1 MVGSRMTFVAE
12 FVDRLTGPS
21 TKAKKAVEDLGKAAA
36 DAAKKSEQA
45 NRRAEG
51 ADQKR
56 ASSSRRA
63 AEDVRRSEGRK
74 ATAAAG
80 SATAADRAS
89 RTVDGAERRRQR
101 ASRDTATVA
110 GRSAGQQRRAS
121 QTTAQAIQNH
131 GRRINTTL
139 GGTRSASSRTADA
152 IQQMAGRSNRA
163 VSGMQRGMDRINPGR
178 MATRY
183 NSALGRMLSRTE
195 QVSGK
200 IQGHLDKISSSG
212 AVRGAQVGATVV
224 GGMALAGGAKRIAD
238 VQQADVVME
247 TMGLNEQDR
256 GELIGQYK
264 GLAQNTPYST
274 GSISMLGSGLLSA
287 GMSQDDLQG
296 ALKGAIDT
304 GALYGMNLED
314 IGLPLKQI
322 QAKGK
327 LQGDDVNQLVDR
339 GIPIYKWIAE
349 QKGVDQSKV
358 PDLVTKG
365 QVTSDDVF
373 KALAKNSE
381 GGAEKAAGTLKGS
394 WTNFLSSIS
403 QGGEAFL
410 TPLVGPLTDLL
421 KGAKDTITTM
431 KPALSILGEFTAV
444 IVKGITPAL
453 PVLIPLVV
461 ALGGGLLALAAA
473 AKAALVIRSVATGL
487 GLIRSFLGGR
497 GRGRGATGAV
507 GLFTEFLGGMR
518 DGARE
523 AYGQRGLGGLNA
535 GLDTSTKKMGK
546 AQGAAK
552 GFKRTLGG
560 LAGMA
565 GAFGGGTL
573 GGAVGGGTGNT
584 GIIAGGG
591 GGKEGAGKAKGGK
604 LGALKNF
611 GAGALGFLGGPLG
624 IAALGATVGAAV
636 INERDPLNG
645 VDPDAVSKA
654 IESGDAGAL
663 NGLMK
668 DAQWANGNGGF
679 MNSLNHGKI
688 SGVNGVGDVASYLDS
703 EGWGR
708 KTMDGITGFFG
719 SDTATSQAKSTLSD
733 IDASLAGLVAAG
745 KTQSAGSQFNQI
757 VFQAEAKGSSQQD
770 IMGMFPSYKQA
781 VQSALSQK
789 GQASDDNAVLAAMR
803 SDRGFRSGGFT
814 GMGPASGVA
823 GVVHGREYVMPES
836 VTSRPG
842 MLPALRQIHRTGE
855 VPRTYH
861 GDTTSVQVNVDAAG
875 ATVEAAQAV
884 GQSVEEAVARVL
896 ARRERRASNR
906 HGTRELRGAN

>member
-1 MVGSRMTFVAE
+1 MAGSRMTFVAE

-21 TKAKKAVEDLGKAAA
+21 TKAKKAVEDLGKATAE
-36 DAAKKSEQA
+36 AAKKSEQA

-51 ADQKR
+51 AEKNR
-56 ASSSRRA
+56 ASTARKTASDVERA
-63 AEDVRRSEGRK
+63 EGRK
-74 ATAAAG
+74 RRATEETGRTTQRVGRNTYAEWQRGQRAAKDTAAA
-80 SATAADRAS
+80 TVRAEQ
-89 RTVDGAERRRQR
+89 GK
-101 ASRDTATVA
+101 
-110 GRSAGQQRRAS
+110 RRAS

-178 MATRY
+178 MASRY

-200 IQGHLDKISSSG
+200 IQGHLDKISNSG

-224 GGMALAGGAKRIAD
+224 GGMALTGGARRIAD
-238 VQQADVVME
+238 TQQADVVLE
-247 TMGLNEQDR
+247 TMGIDEAGR
-256 GELIGQYK
+256 KELLGQYK
-264 GLAQNTPYST
+264 GLAQNTPYAT
-274 GSISMLGSGLLSA
+274 GSVAMLGSGLLSA

-296 ALKGAIDT
+296 ALQGAIDT
-304 GALYGMNLED
+304 GALYGMSLDE

-327 LQGDDVNQLVDR
+327 AQGDDIMQLTDR
-339 GIPIYKWIAE
+339 GIPIYKWLAE
-349 QKGVDQSKV
+349 QKGVDQSQV
-358 PDLVTKG
+358 ADLVSKG
-365 QVTSDDVF
+365 QVSSDDVF
-373 KALAKNSE
+373 QALAKNSE

-421 KGAKDTITTM
+421 KGAKDTISAM

-461 ALGGGLLALAAA
+461 GLGGGLLALAVA
-473 AKAALVIRSVATGL
+473 AKAALVVKSLATGL
-487 GLIRSFLGGR
+487 GLLRSFLGGR

-535 GLDTSTKKMGK
+535 GLDTSTKKLGK
-546 AQGAAK
+546 AK
-552 GFKRTLGG
+552 S
-560 LAGMA
+560 
-565 GAFGGGTL
+565 
-573 GGAVGGGTGNT
+573 AVGGLT
-584 GIIAGGG
+584 
-591 GGKEGAGKAKGGK
+591 KG
-604 LGALKNF
+604 LGL
-611 GAGALGFLGGPLG
+611 LGGV
-624 IAALGATVGAAV
+624 ASGAAV
-636 INERDPLNG
+636 IG
-645 VDPDAVSKA
+645 GAW
-654 IESGDAGAL
+654 GAL
-663 NGLMK
+663 QGDINTSQGKVDNAAAGGGIDGLNSTVQGAK
-668 DAQWANGNGGF
+668 WNDLSTTNNAFAGNSSHKSANVGEVVAELQGGN
-679 MNSLNHGKI
+679 
-688 SGVNGVGDVASYLDS
+688 
-703 EGWGR
+703 
-708 KTMDGITGFFG
+708 FG
-719 SDTATSQAKSTLSD
+719 SDASNWMMNKFGVSTKQSGQKETITQMD
-733 IDASLAGLVAAG
+733 SMLAGKVQAG
-745 KTQSAGSQFNQI
+745 DLAGAGSLFNQI
-757 VFQAEAKGSSQQD
+757 VFQTEAAGKTQQD
-770 IMGMFPSYKQA
+770 AMALFPQYKDA
-781 VQSALSQK
+781 VYGVFTQR
-789 GQASDDNAVLAAMR
+789 GQQVDDNAVLAAMR
-803 SDRGFRSGGFT
+803 SDKGFRSGGFT
-814 GMGPASGVA
+814 GMGAASAPA

-855 VPRTYH
+855 LPRTYH
-861 GDTTSVQVNVDAAG
+861 GDTTSVQVSVNAAG
-875 ATVEAAQAV
+875 ATVESAQAV

-896 ARRERRASNR
+896 ARRERRAANR

>member
-1 MVGSRMTFVAE
+1 MSGSRMTFVAE

-21 TKAKKAVEDLGKAAA
+21 TKAKKAVEDLRKATT

-45 NRRAEG
+45 NRRADS

-56 ASSSRRA
+56 ATTSRRA

-80 SATAADRAS
+80 AASAAERAS
-89 RTVDGAERRRQR
+89 RTVEGAERRQQR
-101 ASRDTATVA
+101 ASRDTATTV
-110 GRSAGQQRRAS
+110 GRSTGQQRRAS

-139 GGTRSASSRTADA
+139 GGTRSASARTADV

-178 MATRY
+178 MASRY

-358 PDLVTKG
+358 PDMVTKG
-365 QVTSDDVF
+365 QVSSDDVF

-431 KPALSILGEFTAV
+431 KPALSILGQVTGV
-444 IVKGITPAL
+444 IVKGLTPAL

-461 ALGGGLLALAAA
+461 GLGGGLLALAVA
-473 AKAALVIRSVATGL
+473 AKAALVVKSLATGL
-487 GLIRSFLGGR
+487 GLLRSFLGGR

-523 AYGQRGLGGLNA
+523 AYGQRGLGGLNG
-535 GLDTSTKKMGK
+535 GLDTATKKMDKAKASAKGLSGK
-546 AQGAAK
+546 LSGIKGGAAAGAK
-552 GFKRTLGG
+552 GLGLLGALSLAGPIATAVQGGSPSSGDESIGNATLGG
-560 LAGMA
+560 SA
-565 GAFGGGTL
+565 
-573 GGAVGGGTGNT
+573 
-584 GIIAGGG
+584 
-591 GGKEGAGKAKGGK
+591 
-604 LGALKNF
+604 
-611 GAGALGFLGGPLG
+611 
-624 IAALGATVGAAV
+624 
-636 INERDPLNG
+636 G
-645 VDPDAVSKA
+645 VDQKF
-654 IESGDAGAL
+654 
-663 NGLMK
+663 K
-668 DAQWANGNGGF
+668 DAKWANGNAGGF
-679 MNSLNHGKI
+679 QSFWSGTMN
-688 SGVNGVGDVASYLDS
+688 GVNSAGDAAAKLANMDGFGKAAQGVNDLIGFENSNASARNDLSSLDS
-703 EGWGR
+703 SFAQMVQSG
-708 KTMDGITGFFG
+708 
-719 SDTATSQAKSTLSD
+719 DT
-733 IDASLAGLVAAG
+733 V
-745 KTQSAGSQFNQI
+745 SAGQQFNTL
-757 VFQAEAKGSSQQD
+757 VFQAEAKGAKQAD
-770 IMGMFPSYKQA
+770 IMKLFPSYKEA
-781 VQSALSQK
+781 VYGVFRQR
-789 GQASDDNAVLAAMR
+789 GQQVDDNAVLAAMR
-803 SDRGFRSGGFT
+803 SDKGFRSGGFT
-814 GMGPASGVA
+814 GLGASTAYAGPAHRGEFYLNAEQTRRIGVPKLKEFARSG
-823 GVVHGREYVMPES
+823 GMGSPVMRS
-836 VTSRPG
+836 
-842 MLPALRQIHRTGE
+842 
-855 VPRTYH
+855 

>member
-1 MVGSRMTFVAE
+1 MAGSRMTFVAE

-21 TKAKKAVEDLGKAAA
+21 TKAKKAVEDLGKATA

-80 SATAADRAS
+80 AATAAERAS
-89 RTVDGAERRRQR
+89 RTVEGSERRRQR
-101 ASRDTATVA
+101 ASRDTATVV
-110 GRSAGQQRRAS
+110 GRAAGQQRRAS

-178 MATRY
+178 MASRY

-195 QVSGK
+195 QVAGK
-200 IQGHLDKISSSG
+200 IQGHLESITNSG
-212 AVRGAQVGATVV
+212 AVRGAQMGATVV
-224 GGMALAGGAKRIAD
+224 GGMALAGGARRIAD
-238 VQQADVVME
+238 TQQADVVLE
-247 TMGLNEQDR
+247 TMGIDEGGR
-256 GELIGQYK
+256 KELLGQYK
-264 GLAQNTPYST
+264 GLAQNTPYAT
-274 GSISMLGSGLLSA
+274 GSVAMLGSGLLSA

-296 ALKGAIDT
+296 ALQGAIDT
-304 GALYGMNLED
+304 GALYGMSLEE

-327 LQGDDVNQLVDR
+327 AQGDDIMQLADR
-339 GIPIYKWIAE
+339 GIPIYKWLAE

-358 PDLVTKG
+358 ADMVSKG
-365 QVTSDDVF
+365 QVSSDDVF
-373 KALAKNSE
+373 QALAKNSE

-421 KGAKDTITTM
+421 KGAKDTISAM
-431 KPALSILGEFTAV
+431 KPALSILGEVTAV

-461 ALGGGLLALAAA
+461 GLGGGLLALAVA
-473 AKAALVIRSVATGL
+473 AKAALVVKSLATGL
-487 GLIRSFLGGR
+487 GLIRSVLGGR

-535 GLDTSTKKMGK
+535 GLDTSTKKLGK
-546 AQGAAK
+546 ATSALSGMTRGLGLLGIASGAA
-552 GFKRTLGG
+552 
-560 LAGMA
+560 AA
-565 GAFGGGTL
+565 I
-573 GGAVGGGTGNT
+573 GGAWGALQGDINT
-584 GIIAGGG
+584 SQGKVDNAAAGGG
-591 GGKEGAGKAKGGK
+591 IDGLNSTVQGAKWNDLSTTNNAFAGNSSHKSANVGEVVAELQGG
-604 LGALKNF
+604 N
-611 GAGALGFLGGPLG
+611 
-624 IAALGATVGAAV
+624 
-636 INERDPLNG
+636 
-645 VDPDAVSKA
+645 
-654 IESGDAGAL
+654 
-663 NGLMK
+663 
-668 DAQWANGNGGF
+668 
-679 MNSLNHGKI
+679 
-688 SGVNGVGDVASYLDS
+688 
-703 EGWGR
+703 
-708 KTMDGITGFFG
+708 FG
-719 SDTATSQAKSTLSD
+719 SDASNWMMNKFGVSTKQSGQKETITQMD
-733 IDASLAGLVAAG
+733 SMLAGKVQAG
-745 KTQSAGSQFNQI
+745 DLAGAGSLFNQI
-757 VFQAEAKGSSQQD
+757 AFQTEAAGGSQQD
-770 IMGMFPSYKQA
+770 AMALFPQYKDA
-781 VQSALSQK
+781 VYGVFTQR
-789 GQASDDNAVLAAMR
+789 GQQVDDNAVLAAMR
-803 SDRGFRSGGFT
+803 SDKGFRSGGFT
-814 GMGPASGVA
+814 GMGSASGVA

-861 GDTTSVQVNVDAAG
+861 GDTTSVQVSVNAAG

-896 ARRERRASNR
+896 ARRERRAANR

>member
-1 MVGSRMTFVAE
+1 MSGSRMTFVAE

-21 TKAKKAVEDLGKAAA
+21 TKAKKAVEDLGKATA

-51 ADQKR
+51 SEKTR
-56 ASSSRRA
+56 ASTARKTASDVERA
-63 AEDVRRSEGRK
+63 EGRK
-74 ATAAAG
+74 QRAARDTAQATTRAAAQSRKNDASLARDTAAFEKMFVDSRGRLRKANG
-80 SATAADRAS
+80 RFASSAEKQAWR
-89 RTVDGAERRRQR
+89 VQR
-101 ASRDTATVA
+101 ASRDQ
-110 GRSAGQQRRAS
+110 GRAA
-121 QTTAQAIQNH
+121 TTAA
-131 GRRINTTL
+131 G
-139 GGTRSASSRTADA
+139 A

-200 IQGHLDKISSSG
+200 IQGHLDKINKNND
-212 AVRGAQVGATVV
+212 VRNMQMGATVV

-238 VQQADVVME
+238 VQQADVVMQ

-256 GELIGQYK
+256 GKLIGQYK

-287 GMSQDDLQG
+287 GMSQEDLQG
-296 ALKGAIDT
+296 ALKGAINT

-365 QVTSDDVF
+365 QVSSDDVF

-431 KPALSILGEFTAV
+431 KPALSILGQVTGV
-444 IVKGITPAL
+444 IVKGLTPAL

-461 ALGGGLLALAAA
+461 GLGGGLLALAAA
-473 AKAALVIRSVATGL
+473 AKAALVIRSVAMGL
-487 GLIRSFLGGR
+487 GLIRSFLG

-523 AYGQRGLGGLNA
+523 AYGQRGLGGLNT
-535 GLDTSTKKMGK
+535 GLDTATKKMGK
-546 AQGAAK
+546 AQGSAK
-552 GFKRTLGG
+552 GLMGSLRGMGG
-560 LAGMA
+560 LAATA
-565 GAFGGGTL
+565 GGLL
-573 GGAVGGGTGNT
+573 GGM
-584 GIIAGGG
+584 
-591 GGKEGAGKAKGGK
+591 
-604 LGALKNF
+604 
-611 GAGALGFLGGPLG
+611 
-624 IAALGATVGAAV
+624 ALGATSGINADLNPEGAANN
-636 INERDPLNG
+636 IKTG
-645 VDPDAVSKA
+645 
-654 IESGDAGAL
+654 GDVNAEF
-663 NGLMK
+663 K
-668 DAQWANGNGGF
+668 DKEWANKNGSILGGT
-679 MNSLNHGKI
+679 M
-688 SGVNGVGDVASYLDS
+688 SGVNGIGDVVNKKQNQ
-703 EGWGR
+703 GWGD
-708 KTMDGITGFFG
+708 KVAGWFSDGKFFG
-719 SDTATSQAKSTLSD
+719 YKDGWQKGFDSLSEQD
-733 IDASLAGLVAAG
+733 SALAGLVGTPEAG
-745 KTQSAGSQFNQI
+745 NRWNSILADVQRT
-757 VFQAEAKGSSQQD
+757 GSSPQD
-770 IMGMFPSYKQA
+770 ALASFPEYKAA
-781 VQSALSQK
+781 VTSKLTDK
-789 GQASDDNAVLAAMR
+789 GIKADDNTLLQYMGNTA
-803 SDRGFRSGGFT
+803 GFRKGGFT
-814 GMGPASGVA
+814 GMGAASAPA

-855 VPRTYH
+855 VPRTYQ

>member
-1 MVGSRMTFVAE
+1 MAGSRMTFVAE

-21 TKAKKAVEDLGKAAA
+21 TKAKKAVEDLGKATA

-74 ATAAAG
+74 ATATAG
-80 SATAADRAS
+80 AATAAERAS
-89 RTVDGAERRRQR
+89 RTVDGAERRQQR

-178 MATRY
+178 MASRY

-200 IQGHLDKISSSG
+200 IQGHLDKISNSG

-238 VQQADVVME
+238 VQQADVVMQ
-247 TMGLNEQDR
+247 TMGLNDDDR
-256 GELIGQYK
+256 GKLIGQYK

-349 QKGVDQSKV
+349 QKGVDQSKI

-365 QVTSDDVF
+365 QVSSDDVF

-403 QGGEAFL
+403 QGGESFL

-431 KPALSILGEFTAV
+431 KPALSILGQVTGV
-444 IVKGITPAL
+444 IVKGLTPAL
-453 PVLIPLVV
+453 PVLIPLVATVTAGIV
-461 ALGGGLLALAAA
+461 ALAVA
-473 AKAALVIRSVATGL
+473 AKAALVVKSLATGL
-487 GLIRSFLGGR
+487 GLIARGAQATTAFLGGR

-518 DGARE
+518 DGARD
-523 AYGQRGLGGLNA
+523 AYGQRGLGGLNT

-552 GFKRTLGG
+552 GLMGSLRGMGG
-560 LAGMA
+560 LAAAA
-565 GAFGGGTL
+565 GGIL
-573 GGAVGGGTGNT
+573 GGM
-584 GIIAGGG
+584 
-591 GGKEGAGKAKGGK
+591 
-604 LGALKNF
+604 
-611 GAGALGFLGGPLG
+611 
-624 IAALGATVGAAV
+624 ALGATSSINADLNPEGAANN
-636 INERDPLNG
+636 IKTG
-645 VDPDAVSKA
+645 
-654 IESGDAGAL
+654 GDVNAEFKG
-663 NGLMK
+663 K
-668 DAQWANGNGGF
+668 EWANKNGSILGGT
-679 MNSLNHGKI
+679 M
-688 SGVNGVGDVASYLDS
+688 SGVNGIGDVVNKKQHMGAGDKFA
-703 EGWGR
+703 GWFS
-708 KTMDGITGFFG
+708 DGKFFG
-719 SDTATSQAKSTLSD
+719 YKDGWQKGFDSLSEQD
-733 IDASLAGLVAAG
+733 SGLARLVGTPEAG
-745 KTQSAGSQFNQI
+745 TRWNSILADVQRT
-757 VFQAEAKGSSQQD
+757 GSSPQD
-770 IMGMFPSYKQA
+770 ALASFPEYKAA
-781 VQSALSQK
+781 VTSKLTDK
-789 GQASDDNAVLAAMR
+789 GIKADDNTLLQYMGNT
-803 SDRGFRSGGFT
+803 SGFRSGGFT
-814 GMGPASGVA
+814 GMGSASGVA

-842 MLPALRQIHRTGE
+842 MLPTLRQIHRTGE

-861 GDTTSVQVNVDAAG
+861 GDTTSVQVSVDAAG

>member
-1 MVGSRMTFVAE
+1 MAGSRMTFVAE

-21 TKAKKAVEDLGKAAA
+21 TKAKKAVEDLGKATA

-80 SATAADRAS
+80 AATAAERAS
-89 RTVDGAERRRQR
+89 RTVEGSERRRQR
-101 ASRDTATVA
+101 ASRDTATVV
-110 GRSAGQQRRAS
+110 GRSTGQQRRAS

-152 IQQMAGRSNRA
+152 IQQMATRSNRS
-163 VSGMQRGMDRINPGR
+163 VGGMQSVMDRVNPGR
-178 MATRY
+178 MASRY

-200 IQGHLDKISSSG
+200 IQGHLESITNSG

-224 GGMALAGGAKRIAD
+224 GGMALTGGARRIAD
-238 VQQADVVME
+238 TQQADVVLE
-247 TMGLNEQDR
+247 TMGIDEAGR
-256 GELIGQYK
+256 KELLGQYK
-264 GLAQNTPYST
+264 GLAQNTPYAT
-274 GSISMLGSGLLSA
+274 GSVAMLGSGLLSA

-296 ALKGAIDT
+296 ALQGAIDT
-304 GALYGMNLED
+304 GALYGMSLED
-314 IGLPLKQI
+314 IGMPLKQI

-327 LQGDDVNQLVDR
+327 AQGDDIMQLTDR
-339 GIPIYKWIAE
+339 GIPIYKWLAE
-349 QKGVDQSKV
+349 QKGVDQSQV
-358 PDLVTKG
+358 ADLVSKG
-365 QVTSDDVF
+365 QISSDDVF
-373 KALAKNSE
+373 QALAKNSE

-421 KGAKDTITTM
+421 KGAKDTISAM

-444 IVKGITPAL
+444 LVKGITPAL

-461 ALGGGLLALAAA
+461 GLGGGLLALAAA
-473 AKAALVIRSVATGL
+473 AKAALIVKSLAGGVQLLARA
-487 GLIRSFLGGR
+487 FGGR

-535 GLDTSTKKMGK
+535 GLDTSTKKLGK
-546 AQGAAK
+546 AK
-552 GFKRTLGG
+552 S
-560 LAGMA
+560 
-565 GAFGGGTL
+565 
-573 GGAVGGGTGNT
+573 AVGGLTKGLGLLGGVASGAAVIGGAWGALQGDINT
-584 GIIAGGG
+584 SQSKVENAAGGG
-591 GGKEGAGKAKGGK
+591 IDGLNSTVQSAKWNDLSTTNNAFAGNSSHKSANVGEVVAELQGGNFGSDASNWMMNKFGVSTKQSGQKETITQMDSMLAGKVQAGD
-604 LGALKNF
+604 LA
-611 GAGALGFLGGPLG
+611 GAGALFNQ
-624 IAALGATVGAAV
+624 IAFQT
-636 INERDPLNG
+636 E
-645 VDPDAVSKA
+645 
-654 IESGDAGAL
+654 
-663 NGLMK
+663 
-668 DAQWANGNGGF
+668 
-679 MNSLNHGKI
+679 
-688 SGVNGVGDVASYLDS
+688 
-703 EGWGR
+703 
-708 KTMDGITGFFG
+708 
-719 SDTATSQAKSTLSD
+719 
-733 IDASLAGLVAAG
+733 AAG
-745 KTQSAGSQFNQI
+745 KTQQDAMALFPQYKDAVYG
-757 VFQAEAKGSSQQD
+757 VFTQRGQQ
-770 IMGMFPSYKQA
+770 
-781 VQSALSQK
+781 V
-789 GQASDDNAVLAAMR
+789 DDNAVLAAMR
-803 SDRGFRSGGFT
+803 SDKGFRSGGFT
-814 GMGPASGVA
+814 GVGASTAYAGPAHKGEYYHSAEETRRIGLPRLREFSRSGGMSA
-823 GVVHGREYVMPES
+823 PVVRS
-836 VTSRPG
+836 
-842 MLPALRQIHRTGE
+842 
-855 VPRTYH
+855 
-861 GDTTSVQVNVDAAG
+861 GDTTSVQVNVNAAG

-896 ARRERRASNR
+896 ARRERRAANR

>member
-1 MVGSRMTFVAE
+1 MAGSRMTFVAE

-21 TKAKKAVEDLGKAAA
+21 TKAKKAVEDLGKATA
-36 DAAKKSEQA
+36 DAARKSEQA

-80 SATAADRAS
+80 AANVAERAS
-89 RTVDGAERRRQR
+89 RTVEGSERRRQR
-101 ASRDTATVA
+101 ASRDTATVV
-110 GRSAGQQRRAS
+110 GRAAGQQRRAS

-152 IQQMAGRSNRA
+152 IQQMATRSNRS
-163 VSGMQRGMDRINPGR
+163 VSGMQRTMDRVDPGR
-178 MATRY
+178 MASRY

-200 IQGHLDKISSSG
+200 IQGHLDKISNSG

-247 TMGLNEQDR
+247 TMGIDKAGRDN
-256 GELIGQYK
+256 LIGQYK

-296 ALKGAIDT
+296 ALQGAINT
-304 GALYGMNLED
+304 GALYGMSLED
-314 IGLPLKQI
+314 IALPLKQI

-339 GIPIYKWIAE
+339 GIPIYKWLAE
-349 QKGVDQSKV
+349 QKGVDQSEI

-365 QVTSDDVF
+365 QVSSDDVF

-381 GGAEKAAGTLKGS
+381 GGAERAAGTLKGS

-421 KGAKDTITTM
+421 KGAKDTITAM
-431 KPALSILGEFTAV
+431 KPALSILGEVTAV
-444 IVKGITPAL
+444 IVKGLTPAL

-461 ALGGGLLALAAA
+461 TFGGGLLALAAA
-473 AKAALVIRSVATGL
+473 AKAALIVKSLAGGVQLLART
-487 GLIRSFLGGR
+487 FGGR

-523 AYGQRGLGGLNA
+523 AYGQRGLGGLNT
-535 GLDTSTKKMGK
+535 GLDTTTKKMGK
-546 AQGAAK
+546 AK
-552 GFKRTLGG
+552 S
-560 LAGMA
+560 
-565 GAFGGGTL
+565 
-573 GGAVGGGTGNT
+573 AVGGLTKGLGLLGIASGAAATIGGAWGAMQGDINT
-584 GIIAGGG
+584 SQSKVENAAGGG
-591 GGKEGAGKAKGGK
+591 IDGLNSTVQGAKWNDLSTTNNAFAGNSSHKSANVGEVVAELQGG
-604 LGALKNF
+604 N
-611 GAGALGFLGGPLG
+611 
-624 IAALGATVGAAV
+624 
-636 INERDPLNG
+636 
-645 VDPDAVSKA
+645 
-654 IESGDAGAL
+654 
-663 NGLMK
+663 
-668 DAQWANGNGGF
+668 
-679 MNSLNHGKI
+679 
-688 SGVNGVGDVASYLDS
+688 
-703 EGWGR
+703 
-708 KTMDGITGFFG
+708 FG
-719 SDTATSQAKSTLSD
+719 SDASNWMMNKVGVSTKQSGQKETITQMD
-733 IDASLAGLVAAG
+733 SMLAGKVQAG
-745 KTQSAGSQFNQI
+745 DLAGAGSLFNQI
-757 VFQAEAKGSSQQD
+757 AFQTEAAGGSQQD
-770 IMGMFPSYKQA
+770 AMALFPQYKDA
-781 VQSALSQK
+781 VYGVFTQR
-789 GQASDDNAVLAAMR
+789 GQQVDDNAVLAAMR
-803 SDRGFRSGGFT
+803 SDKGFRSGGFT
-814 GMGPASGVA
+814 GMGAASAPA

-855 VPRTYH
+855 LPRTYH
-861 GDTTSVQVNVDAAG
+861 GDTTSVQVSVNAAG

-896 ARRERRASNR
+896 ARRERRAANR

>member
-1 MVGSRMTFVAE
+1 MAGSRMTFVAE

-21 TKAKKAVEDLGKAAA
+21 TKAKKAVEDLGKATAE
-36 DAAKKSEQA
+36 AAKKSEQA
-45 NRRAEG
+45 NRRAET

-56 ASSSRRA
+56 ATTSKRA

-74 ATAAAG
+74 ATATAG
-80 SATAADRAS
+80 SAAAAERAS
-89 RTVDGAERRRQR
+89 RTAEGAERRRQR
-101 ASRDTATVA
+101 ASRDTATA
-110 GRSAGQQRRAS
+110 MGRSAGQQRRAS

-131 GRRINTTL
+131 GRRINNTL

-152 IQQMAGRSNRA
+152 IQQMATRSNRS
-163 VSGMQRGMDRINPGR
+163 VGGMQSVMDRVNPGR
-178 MATRY
+178 MASRY

-200 IQGHLDKISSSG
+200 IQGHLDKINNSG

-224 GGMALAGGAKRIAD
+224 GGMALTGGARRIAD
-238 VQQADVVME
+238 TQQADVVLE
-247 TMGLNEQDR
+247 TMGIDEAGR
-256 GELIGQYK
+256 KELLGQYK
-264 GLAQNTPYST
+264 GLAQNTPYAT
-274 GSISMLGSGLLSA
+274 GSVAMLGSGLLSA

-296 ALKGAIDT
+296 ALQGAIDT
-304 GALYGMNLED
+304 GALYGMSLEE

-327 LQGDDVNQLVDR
+327 AQGDDLMQLTDR

-349 QKGVDQSKV
+349 QKGVDQSEV
-358 PDLVTKG
+358 ADLVSKG
-365 QVTSDDVF
+365 QVSSDDVF
-373 KALAKNSE
+373 QALAKNSE

-421 KGAKDTITTM
+421 KGAKDTISAM

-461 ALGGGLLALAAA
+461 TLGGGLLALAVA
-473 AKAALVIRSVATGL
+473 AKAALVVKSLATGL
-487 GLIRSFLGGR
+487 GLLRSVLGGR

-535 GLDTSTKKMGK
+535 GLDTSTKKLGK
-546 AQGAAK
+546 ATSALSGMTRGLGLLGIASGAA
-552 GFKRTLGG
+552 
-560 LAGMA
+560 AA
-565 GAFGGGTL
+565 I
-573 GGAVGGGTGNT
+573 GGAWGALQGDINT
-584 GIIAGGG
+584 SQGKVDNAAAGGG
-591 GGKEGAGKAKGGK
+591 IDGLNSTVQGAKWNDLSTTNNAFAGNSSHKSANVGEVVAELQGG
-604 LGALKNF
+604 N
-611 GAGALGFLGGPLG
+611 
-624 IAALGATVGAAV
+624 
-636 INERDPLNG
+636 
-645 VDPDAVSKA
+645 
-654 IESGDAGAL
+654 
-663 NGLMK
+663 
-668 DAQWANGNGGF
+668 
-679 MNSLNHGKI
+679 
-688 SGVNGVGDVASYLDS
+688 
-703 EGWGR
+703 
-708 KTMDGITGFFG
+708 FG
-719 SDTATSQAKSTLSD
+719 SDASNWMMNKFGVSTKQSGQKETITQMD
-733 IDASLAGLVAAG
+733 SMLAGKVQAG
-745 KTQSAGSQFNQI
+745 DLAGAGSLFNQI
-757 VFQAEAKGSSQQD
+757 AFQTEAAGGSQQD
-770 IMGMFPSYKQA
+770 AMALFPQYKDA
-781 VQSALSQK
+781 VYGVFTQR
-789 GQASDDNAVLAAMR
+789 GQQVDDNAVLAAMR
-803 SDRGFRSGGFT
+803 SDKGFRSGGFT
-814 GMGPASGVA
+814 GMGSASAPA

-861 GDTTSVQVNVDAAG
+861 GDTTSVQVNVNAAG
-875 ATVEAAQAV
+875 ATVESAQAV

-896 ARRERRASNR
+896 ARRERRAANR

>member
-1 MVGSRMTFVAE
+1 MAGSRMTFVAE

-21 TKAKKAVEDLGKAAA
+21 TKAKKAVEDLGKATA

-45 NRRAEG
+45 NRRAET

-80 SATAADRAS
+80 AATAAERAS
-89 RTVDGAERRRQR
+89 RTVEGSERRRQR
-101 ASRDTATVA
+101 ASRDTATVV
-110 GRSAGQQRRAS
+110 GRAAGQQRRAS

-178 MATRY
+178 MASRY

-200 IQGHLDKISSSG
+200 IQGHLDKISNSG

-224 GGMALAGGAKRIAD
+224 GGMALAGGARRIAD
-238 VQQADVVME
+238 TQQADVVLE
-247 TMGLNEQDR
+247 TMGIDEAGR
-256 GELIGQYK
+256 KELLGQYK
-264 GLAQNTPYST
+264 GLAQNTPYAT
-274 GSISMLGSGLLSA
+274 GSVAMLGSGLLSA

-296 ALKGAIDT
+296 ALQGAIDT
-304 GALYGMNLED
+304 GALYGMSLDE

-327 LQGDDVNQLVDR
+327 AQGDDIMQLTDR
-339 GIPIYKWIAE
+339 GIPIYKWLAE
-349 QKGVDQSKV
+349 QKGVDQSQV
-358 PDLVTKG
+358 ADMVSKG

-373 KALAKNSE
+373 QALAKNSE

-421 KGAKDTITTM
+421 KGAKDTISAM
-431 KPALSILGEFTAV
+431 KPALSILGQVTAV
-444 IVKGITPAL
+444 IVKGLTPAL

-461 ALGGGLLALAAA
+461 TLGGGLLALAVA
-473 AKAALVIRSVATGL
+473 AKAALVVKSLATGL
-487 GLIRSFLGGR
+487 GLIRSVLGGR

-535 GLDTSTKKMGK
+535 GLDTSTKKLGK
-546 AQGAAK
+546 ATSALSGMTRGLGLLGIASGAA
-552 GFKRTLGG
+552 
-560 LAGMA
+560 AA
-565 GAFGGGTL
+565 I
-573 GGAVGGGTGNT
+573 GGAWGALQGDINT
-584 GIIAGGG
+584 SQGKVDNAAAGGG
-591 GGKEGAGKAKGGK
+591 IDGLNSTVQGAKWNDLSTTNNAFAGNSSHKSANVGEVVAELQGG
-604 LGALKNF
+604 N
-611 GAGALGFLGGPLG
+611 
-624 IAALGATVGAAV
+624 
-636 INERDPLNG
+636 
-645 VDPDAVSKA
+645 
-654 IESGDAGAL
+654 
-663 NGLMK
+663 
-668 DAQWANGNGGF
+668 
-679 MNSLNHGKI
+679 
-688 SGVNGVGDVASYLDS
+688 
-703 EGWGR
+703 
-708 KTMDGITGFFG
+708 FG
-719 SDTATSQAKSTLSD
+719 SDASNWMMNKFGVSTKQSGQKETITQMD
-733 IDASLAGLVAAG
+733 SMLAGKVQAGDLAGAGSLFNQIAFQTEAAG
-745 KTQSAGSQFNQI
+745 KTQQDAMALFPQYKDAVYG
-757 VFQAEAKGSSQQD
+757 VFTQRGQQ
-770 IMGMFPSYKQA
+770 
-781 VQSALSQK
+781 V
-789 GQASDDNAVLAAMR
+789 DDNQVLAAMR
-803 SDRGFRSGGFT
+803 SDKGFRSGGFT
-814 GMGPASGVA
+814 GMGAASAPA

-861 GDTTSVQVNVDAAG
+861 GDTTSVQVNVNAAG

-884 GQSVEEAVARVL
+884 GQSVEEAVSRVL
-896 ARRERRASNR
+896 ARRERRAANR

>member
-1 MVGSRMTFVAE
+1 MAGSRMTFVAE

-21 TKAKKAVEDLGKAAA
+21 TKAKKAVEDLGKATAE
-36 DAAKKSEQA
+36 AAKKSEQA

-56 ASSSRRA
+56 ATTSRRA

-74 ATAAAG
+74 ATAATGAA
-80 SATAADRAS
+80 SAAERAS
-89 RTVDGAERRRQR
+89 RTVEGAERRQQR
-101 ASRDTATVA
+101 ASRDTATTV
-110 GRSAGQQRRAS
+110 GRSTGQQRRAS
-121 QTTAQAIQNH
+121 QRTAQAIQNH

-163 VSGMQRGMDRINPGR
+163 VSGMQRGMDRVNPGR
-178 MATRY
+178 MASRY

-200 IQGHLDKISSSG
+200 IQGHLDKISNSG

-247 TMGLNEQDR
+247 TMGIDKAGRDQLA
-256 GELIGQYK
+256 GQYK

-274 GSISMLGSGLLSA
+274 GSISMLGSGLLSS
-287 GMSQDDLQG
+287 GMSQDDLPG
-296 ALKGAIDT
+296 ALQGAIDT
-304 GALYGMNLED
+304 GALYGMSLED

-327 LQGDDVNQLVDR
+327 AQGDDILQLSDR
-339 GIPIYKWIAE
+339 GMPIYEWLAK
-349 QKGVDQSKV
+349 QKGVDQSKI
-358 PDLVTKG
+358 PDLVSKG
-365 QVTSDDVF
+365 QVSSDDVF
-373 KALAKNSE
+373 KALAANTK
-381 GGAEKAAGTLKGS
+381 GGAERASKTLQGS
-394 WTNFLSSIS
+394 WGVFKSSVS

-410 TPLVGPLTDLL
+410 KPMVGPLTEFLQE
-421 KGAKDTITTM
+421 AKKTLISM
-431 KPALSILGEFTAV
+431 QPALQKFGEFTAS
-444 IVKGITPAL
+444 IVKGLTPAL

-461 ALGGGLLALAAA
+461 TLGGGLLALAAA

-552 GFKRTLGG
+552 GLSGSLRGMGG
-560 LAGMA
+560 LAAAA
-565 GAFGGGTL
+565 GGLL
-573 GGAVGGGTGNT
+573 GGM
-584 GIIAGGG
+584 
-591 GGKEGAGKAKGGK
+591 
-604 LGALKNF
+604 
-611 GAGALGFLGGPLG
+611 
-624 IAALGATVGAAV
+624 ALGATSGINADLNPEGAANN
-636 INERDPLNG
+636 IKTG
-645 VDPDAVSKA
+645 
-654 IESGDAGAL
+654 GDVNAEFKG
-663 NGLMK
+663 K
-668 DAQWANGNGGF
+668 DWANKNGSILGGT
-679 MNSLNHGKI
+679 M
-688 SGVNGVGDVASYLDS
+688 SGVNGIGDVVNKKQNQ
-703 EGWGR
+703 GWGD
-708 KTMDGITGFFG
+708 KVAGFFG
-719 SDTATSQAKSTLSD
+719 DGKFFGYKDGWQKGFDSLSEQD
-733 IDASLAGLVAAG
+733 SALAGLVGTPEAG
-745 KTQSAGSQFNQI
+745 TRWNSILADVQRAGSSPQDALASFPEYKAA
-757 VFQAEAKGSSQQD
+757 VTSKLTDKG
-770 IMGMFPSYKQA
+770 IKA
-781 VQSALSQK
+781 
-789 GQASDDNAVLAAMR
+789 DDNTLLQYMGNTA
-803 SDRGFRSGGFT
+803 GFRKGGFT
-814 GMGPASGVA
+814 GMGSASGVA

-861 GDTTSVQVNVDAAG
+861 GDTTSVQVNVNAAG

-884 GQSVEEAVARVL
+884 GQSLEEAVNRVL
-896 ARRERRASNR
+896 ARRERRAANR

>member
-1 MVGSRMTFVAE
+1 MAGSRMTFVAE

-21 TKAKKAVEDLGKAAA
+21 TKAKKAVEDLGKATA

-80 SATAADRAS
+80 AATAAERAS
-89 RTVDGAERRRQR
+89 RTVEGSERRRQR
-101 ASRDTATVA
+101 ASRDTATVV
-110 GRSAGQQRRAS
+110 GRAAGQQRRAS

-178 MATRY
+178 MASRY

-200 IQGHLDKISSSG
+200 IQGHLDKISNSG

-238 VQQADVVME
+238 TQQADVVLE
-247 TMGLNEQDR
+247 TMGIDEAGR
-256 GELIGQYK
+256 KELLGQYK
-264 GLAQNTPYST
+264 GLAQNTPYAT
-274 GSISMLGSGLLSA
+274 GSVAMLGSGLLSA

-296 ALKGAIDT
+296 ALQGAIDT
-304 GALYGMNLED
+304 GALYGMSLDE

-327 LQGDDVNQLVDR
+327 AQGDDIMQLTDR
-339 GIPIYKWIAE
+339 GIPIYKWLAE
-349 QKGVDQSKV
+349 QKGVDQSEV
-358 PDLVTKG
+358 ADLVSKG
-365 QVTSDDVF
+365 QVSSDDVF

-421 KGAKDTITTM
+421 KGAKDTISAM
-431 KPALSILGEFTAV
+431 KPALSVLGQVTGV
-444 IVKGITPAL
+444 IVKGLTPAL

-461 ALGGGLLALAAA
+461 GLGGGLLALAVA
-473 AKAALVIRSVATGL
+473 AKAALVVKSLATGL
-487 GLIRSFLGGR
+487 GLLRSVLGGR

-535 GLDTSTKKMGK
+535 GLDTSTKKLGK
-546 AQGAAK
+546 AK
-552 GFKRTLGG
+552 S
-560 LAGMA
+560 
-565 GAFGGGTL
+565 
-573 GGAVGGGTGNT
+573 AVGGLTKGLGLLGGVASGAAVIGGAWGAMQGNINT
-584 GIIAGGG
+584 SQGQVENAAGGG
-591 GGKEGAGKAKGGK
+591 IDALNSTVQGAKWNDLSTTNNAFAGNSSHKSANVGEVVAELQGGNFGSDASNWMMNKFGVSTKQSGQKETITQMDAMLAGKVQAGD
-604 LGALKNF
+604 LA
-611 GAGALGFLGGPLG
+611 GAGALFNQ
-624 IAALGATVGAAV
+624 IAFQT
-636 INERDPLNG
+636 E
-645 VDPDAVSKA
+645 
-654 IESGDAGAL
+654 
-663 NGLMK
+663 
-668 DAQWANGNGGF
+668 
-679 MNSLNHGKI
+679 
-688 SGVNGVGDVASYLDS
+688 
-703 EGWGR
+703 
-708 KTMDGITGFFG
+708 
-719 SDTATSQAKSTLSD
+719 
-733 IDASLAGLVAAG
+733 AAG
-745 KTQSAGSQFNQI
+745 KTQQDAMALFPQYKDAVYG
-757 VFQAEAKGSSQQD
+757 VFTQRGQQ
-770 IMGMFPSYKQA
+770 
-781 VQSALSQK
+781 V
-789 GQASDDNAVLAAMR
+789 DDNQVLAAMR
-803 SDRGFRSGGFT
+803 SDKGFRAGGFT
-814 GMGPASGVA
+814 GMGSASGVA

-842 MLPALRQIHRTGE
+842 MLPTLRQIHRTGE
-855 VPRTYH
+855 VPGARSASNVRH
-861 GDTTSVQVNVDAAG
+861 GDVIDQSMHVQVSANTAQDAAVIK
-875 ATVEAAQAV
+875 AELERFLAQ
-884 GQSVEEAVARVL
+884 
-896 ARRERRASNR
+896 RERRASNR
-906 HGTRELRGAN
+906 HGTRELRGAH

>member
-1 MVGSRMTFVAE
+1 MAGSRMTFVAE

-21 TKAKKAVEDLGKAAA
+21 TKAKKAVEDLGKATA

-45 NRRAEG
+45 NRRAET

-80 SATAADRAS
+80 AATAAERAS
-89 RTVDGAERRRQR
+89 RTVEGSERRRQR
-101 ASRDTATVA
+101 ASRDTATVV
-110 GRSAGQQRRAS
+110 GRAAGQQRRAS

-178 MATRY
+178 MASRY

-200 IQGHLDKISSSG
+200 IQGHLDKISNSG

-224 GGMALAGGAKRIAD
+224 GGMALTGGARRIAD
-238 VQQADVVME
+238 TQQADVVLE
-247 TMGLNEQDR
+247 TMGIDEAGR
-256 GELIGQYK
+256 KELLGQYK
-264 GLAQNTPYST
+264 GLAQNTPYAT
-274 GSISMLGSGLLSA
+274 GSVAMLGSGLLSA

-296 ALKGAIDT
+296 ALQGAIDT
-304 GALYGMNLED
+304 GALYGMSLDE

-327 LQGDDVNQLVDR
+327 AQGDDIMQLTDR
-339 GIPIYKWIAE
+339 GIPIYKWLAE
-349 QKGVDQSKV
+349 QKGVDQSQV
-358 PDLVTKG
+358 ADMVSKG

-373 KALAKNSE
+373 QALAKNSE

-421 KGAKDTITTM
+421 KGAKDTISAM
-431 KPALSILGEFTAV
+431 KPALSILGQVTAV
-444 IVKGITPAL
+444 IVKGLTPAL

-461 ALGGGLLALAAA
+461 TLGGGLLALAVA
-473 AKAALVIRSVATGL
+473 AKAALVVKSLATGL
-487 GLIRSFLGGR
+487 GLIRSVLGGR

-535 GLDTSTKKMGK
+535 GLDTSTKKLGK
-546 AQGAAK
+546 ATSALSGMTRGLGLLGIASGAA
-552 GFKRTLGG
+552 
-560 LAGMA
+560 AA
-565 GAFGGGTL
+565 I
-573 GGAVGGGTGNT
+573 GGAWGALQGDINT
-584 GIIAGGG
+584 SQGKVDNAAAGGG
-591 GGKEGAGKAKGGK
+591 IDGLNSTVQGAKWNDLSTTNNAFAGNSSHKSANVGEVVAELQGG
-604 LGALKNF
+604 N
-611 GAGALGFLGGPLG
+611 
-624 IAALGATVGAAV
+624 
-636 INERDPLNG
+636 
-645 VDPDAVSKA
+645 
-654 IESGDAGAL
+654 
-663 NGLMK
+663 
-668 DAQWANGNGGF
+668 
-679 MNSLNHGKI
+679 
-688 SGVNGVGDVASYLDS
+688 
-703 EGWGR
+703 
-708 KTMDGITGFFG
+708 FG
-719 SDTATSQAKSTLSD
+719 SDASNWMMNKFGVSTKQSGQKETITQMD
-733 IDASLAGLVAAG
+733 SMLAGKVQAGDLAGAGSLFNQIAFQTEAAG
-745 KTQSAGSQFNQI
+745 KTQQDAMALFPQYKDAVYG
-757 VFQAEAKGSSQQD
+757 VFTQRGQQ
-770 IMGMFPSYKQA
+770 
-781 VQSALSQK
+781 V
-789 GQASDDNAVLAAMR
+789 DDNQVLAAMR
-803 SDRGFRSGGFT
+803 SDKGFRSGGFT
-814 GMGPASGVA
+814 GMGAASAPA

-861 GDTTSVQVNVDAAG
+861 GDTTSVQVNVNAAG

-884 GQSVEEAVARVL
+884 GQSVEEAVSRVL
-896 ARRERRASNR
+896 ARRERRAANR

>member
-1 MVGSRMTFVAE
+1 MAGSRMTFVAE

-21 TKAKKAVEDLGKAAA
+21 TKAKKAVEDLGKATA

-80 SATAADRAS
+80 AATAAERAS
-89 RTVDGAERRRQR
+89 RTVEGSERRRQR
-101 ASRDTATVA
+101 ASRDTATAV
-110 GRSAGQQRRAS
+110 GRAAGQQRRAS

-178 MATRY
+178 MASRY

-200 IQGHLDKISSSG
+200 IQGHLDKISNSG

-224 GGMALAGGAKRIAD
+224 GGMALTGGARRIAD
-238 VQQADVVME
+238 TQQADVVLE
-247 TMGLNEQDR
+247 TMGIDEAGR
-256 GELIGQYK
+256 KELLGQYK
-264 GLAQNTPYST
+264 GLAQNTPYAT
-274 GSISMLGSGLLSA
+274 GSVAMLGSGLLSA

-296 ALKGAIDT
+296 ALQGAIDT
-304 GALYGMNLED
+304 GALYGMSLDE

-327 LQGDDVNQLVDR
+327 AQGDDIMQLTDR
-339 GIPIYKWIAE
+339 GIPIYKWLAE
-349 QKGVDQSKV
+349 QKGVDQSQV
-358 PDLVTKG
+358 ADLVSKG
-365 QVTSDDVF
+365 QVSSDDVF
-373 KALAKNSE
+373 QALAKNSE

-421 KGAKDTITTM
+421 KGAKDTISAM

-461 ALGGGLLALAAA
+461 GLGGGLLALAVA
-473 AKAALVIRSVATGL
+473 AKAALVVKSLATGL
-487 GLIRSFLGGR
+487 GLLRSFLGGR

-535 GLDTSTKKMGK
+535 GLDTSTKKLGK
-546 AQGAAK
+546 AK
-552 GFKRTLGG
+552 S
-560 LAGMA
+560 
-565 GAFGGGTL
+565 
-573 GGAVGGGTGNT
+573 AVGGLT
-584 GIIAGGG
+584 
-591 GGKEGAGKAKGGK
+591 KG
-604 LGALKNF
+604 LGL
-611 GAGALGFLGGPLG
+611 LGGV
-624 IAALGATVGAAV
+624 ASGAAV
-636 INERDPLNG
+636 IG
-645 VDPDAVSKA
+645 GAW
-654 IESGDAGAL
+654 GAL
-663 NGLMK
+663 QGDINTSQGKVDNAAAGGGIDGLNSTVQGAK
-668 DAQWANGNGGF
+668 WTDLSTTNNAFAGNSSHKSANVGEVVAELQGGN
-679 MNSLNHGKI
+679 
-688 SGVNGVGDVASYLDS
+688 
-703 EGWGR
+703 
-708 KTMDGITGFFG
+708 FG
-719 SDTATSQAKSTLSD
+719 SDASNWMMNKFGVSTKQSGQKETITQMD
-733 IDASLAGLVAAG
+733 SMLAGKVQAG
-745 KTQSAGSQFNQI
+745 DLAGAGSLFNQI
-757 VFQAEAKGSSQQD
+757 VFQTEAAGKTQQD
-770 IMGMFPSYKQA
+770 AMALFPQYKDA
-781 VQSALSQK
+781 VYGVFTQR
-789 GQASDDNAVLAAMR
+789 GQQVDDNAVLAAMR
-803 SDRGFRSGGFT
+803 SDKGFRSGGFT
-814 GMGPASGVA
+814 GMGAASAPA

-855 VPRTYH
+855 LPRTYH
-861 GDTTSVQVNVDAAG
+861 GDTTSVQVSVNAAG
-875 ATVEAAQAV
+875 ATVESAQAV

-896 ARRERRASNR
+896 ARRERRAANR

>member
-1 MVGSRMTFVAE
+1 MAGSRMTFVAE

-21 TKAKKAVEDLGKAAA
+21 TKAKKAVEDLGKATA

-51 ADQKR
+51 SEKTR
-56 ASSSRRA
+56 ASTGKKTASDVERA
-63 AEDVRRSEGRK
+63 EGRK
-74 ATAAAG
+74 QRAARDTAQATTRAAAQSRKNDASLARDTAAFEKMFVDSRGRLRKANG
-80 SATAADRAS
+80 RFASSVEKQAWRA
-89 RTVDGAERRRQR
+89 QR
-101 ASRDTATVA
+101 ASRDQ
-110 GRSAGQQRRAS
+110 GRAA
-121 QTTAQAIQNH
+121 TTAA
-131 GRRINTTL
+131 G
-139 GGTRSASSRTADA
+139 A
-152 IQQMAGRSNRA
+152 IQQMSTRSSRS
-163 VSGMQRGMDRINPGR
+163 VSGVQSAMDRMNPGR
-178 MATRY
+178 MASRY
-183 NSALGRMLSRTE
+183 ESALGRMLSRTRDTA
-195 QVSGK
+195 GK
-200 IQGHLDKISSSG
+200 IESQLERFTKND
-212 AVRGAQVGATVV
+212 AVRGATFGATVV

-358 PDLVTKG
+358 PDMVTKG
-365 QVTSDDVF
+365 QVSSDDVF

-421 KGAKDTITTM
+421 KGAKDTISAM
-431 KPALSILGEFTAV
+431 KPALSILGQVTGV
-444 IVKGITPAL
+444 IVKGLTPAL

-461 ALGGGLLALAAA
+461 GLGGGLLALAAA
-473 AKAALVIRSVATGL
+473 AKAALVIRAVATGL

-523 AYGQRGLGGLNA
+523 AYGQRGLGGLNT
-535 GLDTSTKKMGK
+535 GLDASTKKMGK

-552 GFKRTLGG
+552 GLSGSLRGMGG
-560 LAGMA
+560 LAAAA
-565 GAFGGGTL
+565 GGLL
-573 GGAVGGGTGNT
+573 GGM
-584 GIIAGGG
+584 
-591 GGKEGAGKAKGGK
+591 
-604 LGALKNF
+604 
-611 GAGALGFLGGPLG
+611 
-624 IAALGATVGAAV
+624 ALGATSGINADLNPEGAAND
-636 INERDPLNG
+636 IKTG
-645 VDPDAVSKA
+645 
-654 IESGDAGAL
+654 GDVNAEFKG
-663 NGLMK
+663 K
-668 DAQWANGNGGF
+668 DWANKNGSILGGT
-679 MNSLNHGKI
+679 M
-688 SGVNGVGDVASYLDS
+688 SGVNGIGDVVNKKQNQ
-703 EGWGR
+703 GWGD
-708 KTMDGITGFFG
+708 KVAGFFG
-719 SDTATSQAKSTLSD
+719 DGKFFGYKDGWQKGFDSLSEQD
-733 IDASLAGLVAAG
+733 SALAGLVGTPEAG
-745 KTQSAGSQFNQI
+745 TRWNSILADVQRAGSSPQDALASFPEYKAA
-757 VFQAEAKGSSQQD
+757 VTSKLTDKG
-770 IMGMFPSYKQA
+770 IKA
-781 VQSALSQK
+781 
-789 GQASDDNAVLAAMR
+789 DDNTLLQYMGNTA
-803 SDRGFRSGGFT
+803 GFRRGGFT
-814 GMGPASGVA
+814 GVGASTAYAGPAHKGEYYHSAEETRRIGLPRLREFSRSG
-823 GVVHGREYVMPES
+823 GMGSPVMRS
-836 VTSRPG
+836 
-842 MLPALRQIHRTGE
+842 
-855 VPRTYH
+855 

>member
-1 MVGSRMTFVAE
+1 MTFVAE

-21 TKAKKAVEDLGKAAA
+21 TKAKKAVEDLGKATA

-80 SATAADRAS
+80 AATAAGRAS
-89 RTVDGAERRRQR
+89 RTVESAERRHQR
-101 ASRDTATVA
+101 ASRDTATAV
-110 GRSAGQQRRAS
+110 GRAAGQQRRAS

-131 GRRINTTL
+131 GRRINNTL

-178 MATRY
+178 MASRY

-200 IQGHLDKISSSG
+200 IQGHLDKISNSG

-238 VQQADVVME
+238 VQQADVVMQ

-256 GELIGQYK
+256 GKLIGQYK

-287 GMSQDDLQG
+287 GMSQDDLQP
-296 ALKGAIDT
+296 ALKGAINT
-304 GALYGMNLED
+304 GALYGMSLED
-314 IGLPLKQI
+314 IALPLKQI

-339 GIPIYKWIAE
+339 GIPIYKWLAD
-349 QKGVDQSKV
+349 QKGVDQSKI

-365 QVTSDDVF
+365 QVSSDDVF

-403 QGGEAFL
+403 QGGESFL

-421 KGAKDTITTM
+421 KGAKDTISAM

-546 AQGAAK
+546 AQGVAK
-552 GFKRTLGG
+552 GLMGSIRGLGG
-560 LAGMA
+560 VAATAGGVLGGMMLGSTSGINA
-565 GAFGGGTL
+565 DSDPEGAANSIATGGDVNSEFKGKDWANKNGSILGGT
-573 GGAVGGGTGNT
+573 
-584 GIIAGGG
+584 
-591 GGKEGAGKAKGGK
+591 
-604 LGALKNF
+604 
-611 GAGALGFLGGPLG
+611 
-624 IAALGATVGAAV
+624 
-636 INERDPLNG
+636 
-645 VDPDAVSKA
+645 
-654 IESGDAGAL
+654 
-663 NGLMK
+663 M
-668 DAQWANGNGGF
+668 
-679 MNSLNHGKI
+679 
-688 SGVNGVGDVASYLDS
+688 SGVNGIGDVVNKKQNQ
-703 EGWGR
+703 GWGD
-708 KTMDGITGFFG
+708 KVAGFFG
-719 SDTATSQAKSTLSD
+719 DGKFFGYKDGWQKGFDSLSEQD
-733 IDASLAGLVAAG
+733 SALAGLVGTPEAG
-745 KTQSAGSQFNQI
+745 TRWNSILADVQRT
-757 VFQAEAKGSSQQD
+757 GSSPQD
-770 IMGMFPSYKQA
+770 ALASFPEYKAA
-781 VQSALSQK
+781 VTSKLTDK
-789 GQASDDNAVLAAMR
+789 GIKADDNTLLQYMGNTA
-803 SDRGFRSGGFT
+803 GFRNGGFT
-814 GMGPASGVA
+814 GMGSASGVA

-855 VPRTYH
+855 VPRTYQ
-861 GDTTSVQVNVDAAG
+861 GDTTNVQVSVDAAG
-875 ATVEAAQAV
+875 ATVEGAQAV

>member
-1 MVGSRMTFVAE
+1 MAGSRMTFVAE

-21 TKAKKAVEDLGKAAA
+21 TKAKKAVEDLGKATA

-51 ADQKR
+51 AEKNR
-56 ASSSRRA
+56 ASTARKTASDVERA
-63 AEDVRRSEGRK
+63 EGRK
-74 ATAAAG
+74 RRATEETGRTTQRVGRNTYAEWQRGQRAAKDTA
-80 SATAADRAS
+80 SATVRAEQ
-89 RTVDGAERRRQR
+89 GK
-101 ASRDTATVA
+101 
-110 GRSAGQQRRAS
+110 RRAS

-163 VSGMQRGMDRINPGR
+163 VGGMQRTMDRINPGR
-178 MATRY
+178 MASRY

-200 IQGHLDKISSSG
+200 IQGHLDKISNSG

-224 GGMALAGGAKRIAD
+224 GGMALTGGARRIAD
-238 VQQADVVME
+238 VQQADVVLE
-247 TMGLNEQDR
+247 TMGIDEGGR
-256 GELIGQYK
+256 KELLGQYK
-264 GLAQNTPYST
+264 GVAQNTPYAT
-274 GSISMLGSGLLSA
+274 GSVAMLGSGLLSA

-296 ALKGAIDT
+296 ALQGAIDT
-304 GALYGMNLED
+304 GALYGMSLEE

-327 LQGDDVNQLVDR
+327 AQGDDLMQLTDR
-339 GIPIYKWIAE
+339 GIPIYKWLAE
-349 QKGVDQSKV
+349 QKGVDQSEI
-358 PDLVTKG
+358 PDMVSKG
-365 QVTSDDVF
+365 QISSDDVF
-373 KALAKNSE
+373 QALAKNSE

-421 KGAKDTITTM
+421 KGAKDTISAM

-461 ALGGGLLALAAA
+461 TLGGGLLALAVA
-473 AKAALVIRSVATGL
+473 AKAALVVKSLATGL
-487 GLIRSFLGGR
+487 GLLRSVLGGR

-523 AYGQRGLGGLNA
+523 AYGQRGLGGLNT
-535 GLDTSTKKMGK
+535 GLDASTKKLGK
-546 AQGAAK
+546 ATSALSGMTRGLGLLGIASGAA
-552 GFKRTLGG
+552 
-560 LAGMA
+560 AA
-565 GAFGGGTL
+565 I
-573 GGAVGGGTGNT
+573 GGAWGALQGDINT
-584 GIIAGGG
+584 SQGKVDNAAAGGG
-591 GGKEGAGKAKGGK
+591 IDGLNSTVQGAKWNDLSTTNNAFAGNSSHKSANVGEVVAELQGGNFGSDASNWMMNKFGVSTKQSGQKETITQMDAMLAGKVQAGD
-604 LGALKNF
+604 LA
-611 GAGALGFLGGPLG
+611 GAGAL
-624 IAALGATVGAAV
+624 
-636 INERDPLNG
+636 
-645 VDPDAVSKA
+645 
-654 IESGDAGAL
+654 
-663 NGLMK
+663 
-668 DAQWANGNGGF
+668 
-679 MNSLNHGKI
+679 
-688 SGVNGVGDVASYLDS
+688 
-703 EGWGR
+703 
-708 KTMDGITGFFG
+708 
-719 SDTATSQAKSTLSD
+719 
-733 IDASLAGLVAAG
+733 
-745 KTQSAGSQFNQI
+745 FNQI
-757 VFQAEAKGSSQQD
+757 AFQTEAAGGSQQD
-770 IMGMFPSYKQA
+770 AMALFPQYKDA
-781 VQSALSQK
+781 VYGVFTQR
-789 GQASDDNAVLAAMR
+789 GQQVDDNQVLAAMR
-803 SDRGFRSGGFT
+803 SDKGFRSGGFT
-814 GMGPASGVA
+814 GMGSASAPA

-861 GDTTSVQVNVDAAG
+861 GDTTSVQVNVNAAG

-884 GQSVEEAVARVL
+884 GQSVEEAVNRVL
-896 ARRERRASNR
+896 ARRERRAANR

>member
-1 MVGSRMTFVAE
+1 MAGSRMTFVAE

-21 TKAKKAVEDLGKAAA
+21 TKAKKAVEDLGKATA

-51 ADQKR
+51 SEKTR
-56 ASSSRRA
+56 ASTGKKTASDVERA
-63 AEDVRRSEGRK
+63 EGRK
-74 ATAAAG
+74 QRAARDTAQATTRAAAQSRKNDASLARDTAAFEKMFVDSRGRLRKANG
-80 SATAADRAS
+80 RFASSVEKQAWRA
-89 RTVDGAERRRQR
+89 QR
-101 ASRDTATVA
+101 ASRDQ
-110 GRSAGQQRRAS
+110 GRAA
-121 QTTAQAIQNH
+121 TTAA
-131 GRRINTTL
+131 G
-139 GGTRSASSRTADA
+139 A
-152 IQQMAGRSNRA
+152 IQQMSTRSSRS
-163 VSGMQRGMDRINPGR
+163 VSGVQSAMDRMNPGR
-178 MATRY
+178 MASRY
-183 NSALGRMLSRTE
+183 ESALGRMLSRTRDTA
-195 QVSGK
+195 GK
-200 IQGHLDKISSSG
+200 IESQLERFTKNN
-212 AVRGAQVGATVV
+212 AVRGATFGATAV

-287 GMSQDDLQG
+287 GMSQDDLQP

-358 PDLVTKG
+358 PDMVTKG
-365 QVTSDDVF
+365 QVSSDDVF

-421 KGAKDTITTM
+421 KGAKDTISAM
-431 KPALSILGEFTAV
+431 KPALSILGQVTGV
-444 IVKGITPAL
+444 IVKGLTPAL

-461 ALGGGLLALAAA
+461 GLGGGLLALAAA

-523 AYGQRGLGGLNA
+523 AYGQRGLGGLNT
-535 GLDTSTKKMGK
+535 GLDTSTKKMDKAKASAKGLSGK
-546 AQGAAK
+546 LSGIKGGAA
-552 GFKRTLGG
+552 
-560 LAGMA
+560 A
-565 GAFGGGTL
+565 GAKGL
-573 GGAVGGGTGNT
+573 GL
-584 GIIAGGG
+584 
-591 GGKEGAGKAKGGK
+591 
-604 LGALKNF
+604 LGALSL
-611 GAGALGFLGGPLG
+611 AGPIATAVQGGSPSSG
-624 IAALGATVGAAV
+624 DESIGNATMGGSA
-636 INERDPLNG
+636 G
-645 VDPDAVSKA
+645 VDQKF
-654 IESGDAGAL
+654 
-663 NGLMK
+663 K
-668 DAQWANGNGGF
+668 DAKWANGNAGGF
-679 MNSLNHGKI
+679 QSFWSGTMNDVNSAGDAAAKLANMDGFGKAAQ
-688 SGVNGVGDVASYLDS
+688 GVNDLLGFENSNASARNDLSSLDS
-703 EGWGR
+703 SFAQMVQSG
-708 KTMDGITGFFG
+708 
-719 SDTATSQAKSTLSD
+719 DT
-733 IDASLAGLVAAG
+733 V
-745 KTQSAGSQFNQI
+745 SAGQQFNTL
-757 VFQAEAKGSSQQD
+757 VFQAEAKGAKQAD
-770 IMGMFPSYKQA
+770 IMKLFPSYKEA
-781 VQSALSQK
+781 VYGVFRQR
-789 GQASDDNAVLAAMR
+789 GQQVDDNAVLAAMR
-803 SDRGFRSGGFT
+803 SDKGFRSGGFT
-814 GMGPASGVA
+814 GVGASTAYAGPAHKGEYYHSAEETRRIGLPRLREFSRSG
-823 GVVHGREYVMPES
+823 GMGSPVMRS
-836 VTSRPG
+836 
-842 MLPALRQIHRTGE
+842 
-855 VPRTYH
+855 
-861 GDTTSVQVNVDAAG
+861 GDTTSVQVSVDAAG
-875 ATVEAAQAV
+875 ATVEGAQAV

-906 HGTRELRGAN
+906 HGTRELRGAH

>member
-1 MVGSRMTFVAE
+1 MAGSRMTFVAE

-21 TKAKKAVEDLGKAAA
+21 TKAKRAVEDLGKATA
-36 DAAKKSEQA
+36 DAAKRSEQA

-51 ADQKR
+51 AEKNR
-56 ASSSRRA
+56 ATASRRT

-80 SATAADRAS
+80 AAAAADRAS
-89 RTVDGAERRRQR
+89 RTVEGSERRRQR
-101 ASRDTATVA
+101 ASRDTATVV
-110 GRSAGQQRRAS
+110 GRAAGQQRRAS

-152 IQQMAGRSNRA
+152 IQQMATRSNKS
-163 VSGMQRGMDRINPGR
+163 VGGMQSVMDRVNPGR
-178 MATRY
+178 MASRY

-200 IQGHLDKISSSG
+200 IQGHLESITNSG

-224 GGMALAGGAKRIAD
+224 GGMALTGGARRIAD
-238 VQQADVVME
+238 TQQADVVME
-247 TMGLNEQDR
+247 TMGIDKAGRDN
-256 GELIGQYK
+256 LIGQYK

-296 ALKGAIDT
+296 ALQGAIDT
-304 GALYGMNLED
+304 GALYGMSLEE

-327 LQGDDVNQLVDR
+327 AQGDDLMQLTDR
-339 GIPIYKWIAE
+339 GIPIYKWLAE
-349 QKGVDQSKV
+349 QKGVDQSEI
-358 PDLVTKG
+358 PDMVSKG
-365 QVTSDDVF
+365 QVSSDDVF

-421 KGAKDTITTM
+421 KGAKDTISAM
-431 KPALSILGEFTAV
+431 KPALSMLGQVTAV
-444 IVKGITPAL
+444 IVEGLTPAL

-461 ALGGGLLALAAA
+461 TFGGGLLALAAA
-473 AKAALVIRSVATGL
+473 AKAALIVKSLAGGVQILTQT
-487 GLIRSFLGGR
+487 FGGR
-497 GRGRGATGAV
+497 GRGRGAAGAV

-535 GLDTSTKKMGK
+535 GLDASTKKMGK

-552 GFKRTLGG
+552 GLK
-560 LAGMA
+560 
-565 GAFGGGTL
+565 
-573 GGAVGGGTGNT
+573 
-584 GIIAGGG
+584 
-591 GGKEGAGKAKGGK
+591 
-604 LGALKNF
+604 GALSNM
-611 GAGALGFLGGPLG
+611 GG
-624 IAALGATVGAAV
+624 IAATAGGLLGGMAIGATSSINADLNPEGAANSIATGGDV
-636 INERDPLNG
+636 NAEFKNKEWANHNGSILGGTMSG
-645 VDPDAVSKA
+645 VDG
-654 IESGDAGAL
+654 I
-663 NGLMK
+663 
-668 DAQWANGNGGF
+668 
-679 MNSLNHGKI
+679 
-688 SGVNGVGDVASYLDS
+688 GDVVNKKQNM
-703 EGWGR
+703 GWGE
-708 KTMDGITGFFG
+708 KAVGWFADGKFFG
-719 SDTATSQAKSTLSD
+719 YKDGWQKGFD
-733 IDASLAGLVAAG
+733 SLAEQDSALA
-745 KTQSAGSQFNQI
+745 SMAGSP
-757 VFQAEAKGSSQQD
+757 EAGTRWNSILADVQRAGSSPQD
-770 IMGMFPSYKQA
+770 ALASFPEYKAA
-781 VQSALSQK
+781 VTSKLTDK
-789 GQASDDNAVLAAMR
+789 GIKADDNTLLQYMGNTAGYR
-803 SDRGFRSGGFT
+803 NGGFT
-814 GMGPASGVA
+814 GMGSASAIA

-842 MLPALRQIHRTGE
+842 MLPTLRQIHRTGE
-855 VPRTYH
+855 VPRTYP
-861 GDTTSVQVNVDAAG
+861 GDTTSVQVNVDASG

-896 ARRERRASNR
+896 ARRERRAATR
-906 HGTRELRGAN
+906 HGTRELRGAH